1 MTKVRLN
8 AQILYLRDESFF
20 HSLFRSLSSR
30 KMAKTQL
37 NDDIIYL
44 EDGELS
50 PSSESDFNF
59 GNLSDDN
66 VEKLIRKKKVYR
78 VRYRRTEP
86 FWLRELEEKQNRE
99 NTSNKSTHNDDNR
112 KHENIID
119 IPDEPEFERL
129 LLNL

>member
-1 MTKVRLN
+1 
-8 AQILYLRDESFF
+8 
-20 HSLFRSLSSR
+20 
-30 KMAKTQL
+30 MAKTQL

-86 FWLRELEEKQNRE
+86 FWLRELEEKQK
-99 NTSNKSTHNDDNR
+99 SN
-112 KHENIID
+112 
-119 IPDEPEFERL
+119 
-129 LLNL
+129 